1 VQKLL
6 LWPLATIKKIGGD
19 NEKMAIVDVIVE
31 SFGTAIGSMI
41 EWIPAIVGAL
51 IIFLIGWFA
60 GRAAGKI
67 IGKIVEKIRLG
78 DAVDKTALGGAI
90 KSSGMTTAG
99 FFEVLVRWFIYVIFI
114 MAAINVLNLPML
126 TNFMNQ
132 LVLYIPHL
140 IAGIFVLVVGLVLVD
155 FVMDWVGEQLTS
167 REVGFGDLIT
177 PLLRALFSLLVLVLA
192 LDQMLIDTTIL
203 YTFLVPL
210 AWGLGIGLAI
220 ALGIG
225 LGWGT
230 KDIVA
235 DYMKEKLTAK

>member
-1 VQKLL
+1 MVTVL
-6 LWPLATIKKIGGD
+6 
-19 NEKMAIVDVIVE
+19 DVITE
-31 SFGTAIGSMI
+31 SFATAIGTMI
-41 EWIPAIVGAL
+41 EWIPAIIAAL
-51 IIFLIGWFA
+51 IILLIGWFA

-67 IGKIVEKIRLG
+67 IGKLVEKVRLD
-78 DAVDKTALGGAI
+78 DAVDKTIIGDAI
-90 KSSGMTTAG
+90 KSSGMSTAG
-99 FFEVLVRWFIYVIFI
+99 FFDVLLRWFIYIIFI

-140 IAGIFVLVVGLVLVD
+140 IAGIFVLIVGLVLVD

-167 REVGFGDLIT
+167 REVAFGDLIA
-177 PLLRALFSLLVLVLA
+177 PLLKALFSLLVVVLA
-192 LDQMLIDTTIL
+192 LDQMLIDTTII

-220 ALGIG
+220 AVGIA
-225 LGWGT
+225 LGWGI

-235 DYMKEKLTAK
+235 DYMKEKLQPEKAKE